1 MNNHF
6 FDQQNLTEEAFVA
19 SNEEQINKPKTKEL
33 LCPEESCDDF
43 FEILQGTIKRIEES
57 ETFDVVN
64 QIQEIPECKFVIK
77 KVNILGEYDPKTTHI
92 KYYPQTPQT
101 LEVIKI
107 HERFHAIHHL
117 MVDDKNKIW
126 EDFAKVD
133 SFYLELLAQLFTF
146 IYIRDIEKS
155 PLDDFNEL
163 NEGQPVIYQTFKIF
177 RHYGLQE
184 AIDLY
189 WVIRNQA
196 VKNNI
201 YKLLE
206 GVRVEMNKKTMNTS
220 KTIENAVFNGI
231 RKTINRFRE
240 QPFLYFT
247 ESDIHASLSKDIM
260 EGNSDILILGNTMA
274 ERTKIKTPV
283 SLVHHE
289 YPTNFRFERKLLLNG
304 YNDEDLKQ
312 TNLKESHGDRGNYDL
327 SVLNPCFVENLFE
340 SHKDNGLKVIL
351 EHIINKDKDNAI
363 LRNQIEELLFAIEVK
378 FVHLFNARN
387 IQLLHEVKSDNE
399 KLRLAIHHKHCCRGI
414 NLIFCSSQKKHRK
427 DGVDPVIEQIRKY
440 IEGYNQSEPIINIFI
455 ESFIDDNETKET
467 PKPTFSKNQ
476 SGWSDLTKVILKQ

>member
-1 MNNHF
+1 MKNHF
-6 FDQQNLTEEAFVA
+6 FDKQNLTTEAFVA
-19 SNEEQINKPKTKEL
+19 YKEEQINKPKAKKL
-33 LCPEESCDDF
+33 LCPQESCDDF
-43 FEILQGTIKRIEES
+43 FKTLHNRIIEIKHTENPNAENIFE
-57 ETFDVVN
+57 
-64 QIQEIPECKFVIK
+64 EIPECNFVLKRI
-77 KVNILGEYDPKTTHI
+77 NILGEYYSETRTI

-101 LEVIKI
+101 IEVVKI
-107 HERFHAIHHL
+107 HERFHTIHHL
-117 MVDDKNKIW
+117 MHDDKNQIW
-126 EDFAKVD
+126 GNFADVEP
-133 SFYLELLAQLFTF
+133 FYKELLAQLFTF
-146 IYIRDIEKS
+146 IYIRDIEES
-155 PLDDFNEL
+155 LLDDFMDL
-163 NEGQPVIYQTFKIF
+163 NKHQPVIYQTFKMF
-177 RHYGLQE
+177 EHYHQPE
-184 AIDLY
+184 AEELY
-189 WVIRNQA
+189 WIIRKGDKTDPLLRA
-196 VKNNI
+196 LD
-201 YKLLE
+201 KLSSKI
-206 GVRVEMNKKTMNTS
+206 RT
-220 KTIENAVFNGI
+220 KTIELVVFDGI

-312 TNLKESHGDRGNYDL
+312 TNLNESHGDRGNYDL
-327 SVLNPCFVENLFE
+327 SVLNPSFVENLFE
-340 SHKDNGLKVIL
+340 PYNGKGLNVIL

-363 LRNQIEELLFAIEVK
+363 SRNQIEELLFAIEVK

-399 KLRLAIHHKHCCRGI
+399 KLRLAIHHKHCCKGI
-414 NLIFCSSQKKHRK
+414 NLIFCSSQKKQRK

-440 IEGYNQSEPIINIFI
+440 VEGYNQSEPIINIFI

-476 SGWSDLTKVILKQ
+476 SGWSDLTNVILKQ